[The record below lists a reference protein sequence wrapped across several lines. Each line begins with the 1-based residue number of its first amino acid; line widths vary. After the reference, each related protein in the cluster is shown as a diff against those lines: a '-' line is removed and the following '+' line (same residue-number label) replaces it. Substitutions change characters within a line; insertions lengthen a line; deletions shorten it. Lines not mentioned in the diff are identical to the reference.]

1 MTNCRQERLC
11 KSHILRLPLVI
22 GHRLLSNI
30 LHVPGPIRSGSPL
43 QAAFNSLR
51 GCGEFNSCFPYKILW
66 LSLECASLLSLLALY
81 GRWNIS
87 TRTKAAAS
95 CRTPK
100 SEVGCAVEFVAI
112 KTATN
117 STNFYEKRSLPITLG
132 LKRSH

>member
-1 MTNCRQERLC
+1 MR
-11 KSHILRLPLVI
+11 PLT
-22 GHRLLSNI
+22 LSEAVEN
-30 LHVPGPIRSGSPL
+30 LIRVSLTRFCGSP
-43 QAAFNSLR
+43 
-51 GCGEFNSCFPYKILW
+51 
-66 LSLECASLLSLLALY
+66 LECASLLSLLALY

-87 TRTKAAAS
+87 IRTKAAAS

-100 SEVGCAVEFVAI
+100 SAVGCAVEFVAI